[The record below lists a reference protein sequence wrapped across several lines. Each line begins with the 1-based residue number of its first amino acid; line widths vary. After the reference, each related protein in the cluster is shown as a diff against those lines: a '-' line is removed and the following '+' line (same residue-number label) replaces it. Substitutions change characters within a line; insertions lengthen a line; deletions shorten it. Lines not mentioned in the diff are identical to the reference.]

1 MNDQDDLHDIPPMVP
16 ERDDVDTHLSNKK
29 AQDQEIVRP
38 SYYTQKVKVSPWP
51 VRILLTILTLA
62 DGAGGYGAYYFY
74 EIYQSDLR
82 QANLRI
88 SDLEMA
94 LALAGESAEE
104 SDNNLMD
111 NINRTIEQ
119 YDLLWANWRN
129 NNAQFDDI
137 AGEIARLKMANE
149 GQDEATATN
158 SQAIAAANE
167 TLMANETRLNGLN
180 NDYSQ
185 LAQSVTALNSNM
197 DELGNMRDD
206 LEGIRAAL
214 NSGDSTVLG
223 LVGRLEY
230 IEQSM
235 ESVNAHRLQIN
246 ESLFRL
252 QENIEALQRASD
264 IPSSGI

>member
-1 MNDQDDLHDIPPMVP
+1 MNDQDDLQDIPPMVP
-16 ERDDVDTHLSNKK
+16 ERDDVDSHLSNKK
-29 AQDQEIVRP
+29 SQSQEIVRP
-38 SYYTQKVKVSPWP
+38 SYYTEKVKVSTWP
-51 VRILLTILTLA
+51 VRIMILLLTLA
-62 DGAGGYGAYYFY
+62 AGAGGYGAYYFY

-82 QANLRI
+82 QAGLRI
-88 SDLEMA
+88 SDLEMR

-129 NNAQFDDI
+129 NNSQFDDI
-137 AGEIARLKMANE
+137 QGEIARLKMTNE

-167 TLMANETRLNGLN
+167 TLMANETRLNALN
-180 NDYSQ
+180 NDYNQ
-185 LAQSVTALNSNM
+185 LVQSVNGLNSNM
-197 DELGNMRDD
+197 EDLGTMRGD
-206 LEGIRAAL
+206 LESIRQAL

-252 QENIEALQRASD
+252 QENIEALQRASGVS
-264 IPSSGI
+264 SSGI